1 MSASKAQQAATAE
14 RRAKA
19 CAMRLAGAD
28 WQTIADALGYS
39 SRGAAHTDVTR
50 SLKANR
56 KAEAGQAE
64 ELRQLTVARYD
75 RLQAAFWPKALKGDP
90 KAAEVVLK
98 CLAGRAKIEGVDAPA
113 KVEHSGQVVTYEI
126 NGVDLDQLK

>member
-1 MSASKAQQAATAE
+1 MPASRARRAATSE

-19 CAMRLAGAD
+19 IAMHIAGAD
-28 WQTIADALGYS
+28 WQAIADALGYA

-50 SLKANR
+50 ALEANR
-56 KAEAGQAE
+56 KAEAEQVEA
-64 ELRQLTVARYD
+64 LRQLTVLRYD
-75 RLQAAFWPKALKGDP
+75 RLQAAYWPKALKGDV

-113 KVEHSGQVVTYEI
+113 KVEHSGKIVTYQI
-126 NGVDLDQLK
+126 DGVDLDQLR